1 MQQFEL
7 RSLPS
12 SSKTPFKAVHLLRLS
27 ITQCITAGFVVA
39 ALPAAAFTTF
49 DSTYRSTSG
58 DYQTC
63 VAKITGAGVAAVEA
77 SSACAAALYPQE
89 LSSCVVGID
98 ATALTAADA
107 LSNCRQVRRPV
118 ELSTCVVE
126 INAIDKPTDPAPLLN
141 VMDHCRRSL
150 LPVRF
155 SACVVGLRQQANF
168 ATPDAL
174 TDCIAATNRPR
185 DVLPSF
191 LPGSSTSDQP
201 PTSQPVPEQTPQ
213 PAQPSTPNQQS
224 PNQQSMPDQMQQP
237 MPGQTEQ
244 PPKK

>member
-7 RSLPS
+7 RSLNAPS
-12 SSKTPFKAVHLLRLS
+12 KAPFKAVHLLRLS
-27 ITQCITAGFVVA
+27 IAQCITAGFVAA
-39 ALPAAAFTTF
+39 ALPATAFTTY
-49 DSTYRSTSG
+49 DSTYRSSSR

-63 VAKITGAGVAAVEA
+63 VSQITGAGVTAVEA
-77 SSACAAALYPQE
+77 SSACAAALYPQD

-98 ATALTAADA
+98 STALTAADA

-118 ELSTCVVE
+118 ELSTCVTQ
-126 INAIDKPTDPAPLLN
+126 INAIDKPSDKTPLLN

-191 LPGSSTSDQP
+191 LPGSPSSDQP
-201 PTSQPVPEQTPQ
+201 PTSQPAPEQTSPSAPQ
-213 PAQPSTPNQQS
+213 STPQS
-224 PNQQSMPDQMQQP
+224 MPNQSMPDQMQQP